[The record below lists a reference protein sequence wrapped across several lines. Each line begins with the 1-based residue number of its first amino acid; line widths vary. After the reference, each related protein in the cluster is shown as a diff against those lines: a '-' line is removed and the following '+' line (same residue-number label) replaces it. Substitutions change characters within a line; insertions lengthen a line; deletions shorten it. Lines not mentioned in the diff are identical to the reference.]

1 MTQANKALFDFQDD
15 IMEMTS
21 DSHKTIIRALELL
34 DMVERGGWAVDDR
47 KLLACSVP
55 QGATESRKDALR
67 GYNQA
72 QIDIQHEY
80 ILIDRSKL

>member
-21 DSHKTIIRALELL
+21 DSHKTIIRALDLL
-34 DMVERGGWAVDDR
+34 DMVERGGEYT
-47 KLLACSVP
+47 S
-55 QGATESRKDALR
+55 GLR
-67 GYNQA
+67 VEVTRSHYCEGNSINGK
-72 QIDIQHEY
+72 IDEIEEKY

>member
-1 MTQANKALFDFQDD
+1 MTQASKALDDFHH
-15 IMEMTS
+15 S
-21 DSHKTIIRALELL
+21 GGSLSNDSRKTIEKALELL
-34 DMVERGGWAVDDR
+34 DMVERGGWAVDGR
-47 KLLACSVP
+47 KLLACCVP